1 MPAITSLRSSIAT
14 ALTDNSKYS
23 VFSFPPA
30 TPIANS
36 VIVTPDDPYIVPS
49 NNDYSAIS
57 PMANFKISI
66 LVPLLDNEGNLAGIE
81 ADVVRVFALLEASS
95 IVFNVGS
102 VSAPSVLSIASGDLL
117 TCDIAISTLTEWSYS
132 MDDWTKEQADFLIKI
147 GQLPATKP
155 ATQPTSKKDE
165 E

>member
-1 MPAITSLRSSIAT
+1 MPAITTLRSSIAS
-14 ALTDNSKYS
+14 ALTDNTKYS

-36 VIVTPDDPYIVPS
+36 VIVTPADPYIVPS
-49 NNDYSAIS
+49 NNEYTAIS

-117 TCDIAISTLTEWSYS
+117 TCDIAISTLTEWS
-132 MDDWTKEQADFLIKI
+132 
-147 GQLPATKP
+147 
-155 ATQPTSKKDE
+155 
-165 E
+165 

>member
-1 MPAITSLRSSIAT
+1 MPAITTLRSSIAS

-23 VFSFPPA
+23 VFAFPPS

-36 VIVTPDDPYIVPS
+36 VIITPADPYITPT
-49 NNDYSAIS
+49 NNDRTSVA
-57 PMANFKISI
+57 PLANFRIQI

-81 ADVVRVFALLEASS
+81 TDIVRVFALLDASS

-117 TCDIAISTLTEWSYS
+117 TCDINISTLTEWS
-132 MDDWTKEQADFLIKI
+132 
-147 GQLPATKP
+147 
-155 ATQPTSKKDE
+155 
-165 E
+165 

>member
-1 MPAITSLRSSIAT
+1 MTAITTLRSSIAS

-36 VIVTPDDPYIVPS
+36 VIVTPADPYIEPT
-49 NNDYSAIS
+49 NNDYTSIS

-81 ADVVRVFALLEASS
+81 ADVVRVFSLLEASS
-95 IVFNVGS
+95 IVFKVGS

-117 TCDIAISTLTEWSYS
+117 TCDIAISTLTEWS
-132 MDDWTKEQADFLIKI
+132 
-147 GQLPATKP
+147 
-155 ATQPTSKKDE
+155 
-165 E
+165 

>member
-1 MPAITSLRSSIAT
+1 MPAITTLRASIAA

-36 VIVTPDDPYIVPS
+36 VIVTPSDPYIVPT
-49 NNDYSAIS
+49 NNDYTAIA

-81 ADVVRVFALLEASS
+81 TDMIRVFALLEASS

-117 TCDIAISTLTEWSYS
+117 TCDIAISTLTEWS
-132 MDDWTKEQADFLIKI
+132 
-147 GQLPATKP
+147 
-155 ATQPTSKKDE
+155 
-165 E
+165 

>member
-1 MPAITSLRSSIAT
+1 MPAITTLRSSIAA
-14 ALTDNSKYS
+14 ALTDNTKYS

-36 VIVTPDDPYIVPS
+36 VIVTPADPYIVPT
-49 NNDYSAIS
+49 NNDRTSVA
-57 PMANFKISI
+57 PLANFKISI

-117 TCDIAISTLTEWSYS
+117 TCDIAISTLTEWS
-132 MDDWTKEQADFLIKI
+132 
-147 GQLPATKP
+147 
-155 ATQPTSKKDE
+155 
-165 E
+165 